1 MRLGHSGT
9 TPLVES
15 RLPVGSYSTGRPF
28 SGMLDFL
35 SDDQMYNIS
44 YEDLICNQNE
54 KVIAQ
59 LMEVYNSSQPIEY
72 YVAEIKAY
80 HERNLKLISKL
91 NDEIVLA
98 LEILTNR

>member
-1 MRLGHSGT
+1 
-9 TPLVES
+9 
-15 RLPVGSYSTGRPF
+15 
-28 SGMLDFL
+28 MLDFL
-35 SDDQMYNIS
+35 SDDQMYDIS
-44 YEDLICNQNE
+44 YEDLFCNQNE
-54 KVIAQ
+54 RVIIQ
-59 LMEVYNSSQPIEY
+59 LMEAYNSSQPIEY